1 MSLLK
6 QPQISDS
13 VVALAFHYF
22 LRAVTSIEVLRIS
35 SGQYRFF
42 LQADPTV
49 QDQVQYQ
56 CTSHKNSIG

>member
-42 LQADPTV
+42 FAGRSYSSRP
-49 QDQVQYQ
+49 
-56 CTSHKNSIG
+56 SPISMHIP